1 MENKNFRFLNSIS
14 SVSEPLFNKL
24 QNISAFKS
32 YKKDE
37 VVTNFCEIPSKA
49 YLLVDGVM
57 RAFIQDDYGKEYNK
71 NIFTPTSFVASFT
84 SLIYSKPSKLCYQA
98 LTNCKTFEIDY
109 HKFLSICKEDNEA
122 SLLYSRILERV
133 FVAYE
138 RRNLELLSLDASQRY
153 EQLRAR
159 IPNIDTLIPQYQIA
173 SYLNITPVQ
182 LSRIR
187 NKPQKN

>member
-1 MENKNFRFLNSIS
+1 MENYNFKYLNSIS
-14 SVSEPLFNKL
+14 PVSDSLFIRLQKLSV
-24 QNISAFKS
+24 FKS

-37 VVTNFCEIPSKA
+37 VVTNFCELPSKA

-57 RAFIQDDYGKEYNK
+57 RAFIQDANGKEYNK
-71 NIFTPTSFVASFT
+71 NIFTPMCFVASFT
-84 SLIYSKPSKLCYQA
+84 SLIFNEPSKLSYQA

-109 HKFLSICKEDNEA
+109 NQFLSICKEDIQA

-138 RRNLELLSLDASQRY
+138 RRNLELLTLDASQRY
-153 EQLRAR
+153 EQLRTR
-159 IPNIDTLIPQYQIA
+159 IPHIDTLITQYQIA

-187 NKPQKN
+187 NAPQKN